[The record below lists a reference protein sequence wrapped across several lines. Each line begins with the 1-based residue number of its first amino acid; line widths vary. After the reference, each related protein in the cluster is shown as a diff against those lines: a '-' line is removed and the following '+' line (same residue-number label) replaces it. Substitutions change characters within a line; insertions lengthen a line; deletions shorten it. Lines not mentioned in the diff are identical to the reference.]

1 LEKQFGEKGMLILTS
16 ATKLAIIFS
25 GIFLW
30 VGMLTG
36 VWKYYQIRNTELA
49 RAHYYVDI
57 AHRSSLLYAA
67 ASLILA
73 ALSYFT
79 SLSDS
84 LSLFCVVANLFFFSM
99 SILVYIIHGMLKD
112 TTNQFKQPHK
122 LGQWSIPRWCMTFL
136 MLSLIMV
143 ELGATAV
150 LLLGTI
156 LKFTS

>member
-1 LEKQFGEKGMLILTS
+1 MLILTS
-16 ATKLAIIFS
+16 ATQLAIIFS

-73 ALSYFT
+73 ALSYF
-79 SLSDS
+79 
-84 LSLFCVVANLFFFSM
+84 
-99 SILVYIIHGMLKD
+99 K
-112 TTNQFKQPHK
+112 KK
-122 LGQWSIPRWCMTFL
+122 
-136 MLSLIMV
+136 
-143 ELGATAV
+143 
-150 LLLGTI
+150 
-156 LKFTS
+156 

>member
-1 LEKQFGEKGMLILTS
+1 MLILTS
-16 ATKLAIIFS
+16 ATQLAIIFS

-30 VGMLTG
+30 IGMLTG

-122 LGQWSIPRWCMTFL
+122 LGQWSIPRWCITFL
-136 MLSLIMV
+136 MLSLIVV

>member
-1 LEKQFGEKGMLILTS
+1 MLILTS

-30 VGMLTG
+30 IGMLTG

-84 LSLFCVVANLFFFSM
+84 LNLFCVVANLFFFSM

-112 TTNQFKQPHK
+112 TTNQFKQPHT

>member
-1 LEKQFGEKGMLILTS
+1 MLVLNT
-16 ATKLAIIFS
+16 ATQLAIVFS

-36 VWKYYQIRNTELA
+36 VWKYYQIRHSELA

-73 ALSYFT
+73 ALSFFT
-79 SLSDS
+79 VLSDAWA
-84 LSLFCVVANLFFFSM
+84 LFCVVANLFFFAM
-99 SILVYIIHGMLKD
+99 SILIYILHGLLKD

-122 LGQWSIPRWCMTFL
+122 VGRWTLPAWCMTL
-136 MLSLIMV
+136 MMLSLIIV
-143 ELGATAV
+143 ELGATGILV
-150 LLLGTI
+150 VGTI
-156 LKFTS
+156 VQFMH

>member
-1 LEKQFGEKGMLILTS
+1 MLILTS
-16 ATKLAIIFS
+16 ATQLAIIFS

-112 TTNQFKQPHK
+112 TTNQFKQPHM

-143 ELGATAV
+143 ELGGTAV